1 MISESSRFFTSL
13 PLPRSC
19 VSLFGG
25 TVLEVL
31 GRAFLSSKTES
42 SASAIRGRFGSGSS
56 PSPSWG
62 VEVVV
67 ESYDEAGQHLGTG
80 FIVFLPFYNFPTWWH
95 GSIGRGVLWCG
106 SLCTSLG
113 GSGPLN
119 GSHQLGWQF
128 PPPSDIFR
136 KTPGWKVVSR
146 PRPISPTELLSS
158 SLGHSKIRS
167 RNDWA
172 FNSLILGI
180 FTRL

>member
-31 GRAFLSSKTES
+31 GRALLSSKTES

-80 FIVFLPFYNFPTWWH
+80 FIVFLRFPISPRDGMVQSVAESYGVVLCARVLAVQGHLMVLTSSDDNFHHHQIFFVKLPD
-95 GSIGRGVLWCG
+95 GRLSAGLVPYLQR
-106 SLCTSLG
+106 
-113 GSGPLN
+113 N
-119 GSHQLGWQF
+119 YYRH
-128 PPPSDIFR
+128 PSDI
-136 KTPGWKVVSR
+136 KKSIAATTGPS
-146 PRPISPTELLSS
+146 
-158 SLGHSKIRS
+158 
-167 RNDWA
+167 
-172 FNSLILGI
+172 IL
-180 FTRL
+180 